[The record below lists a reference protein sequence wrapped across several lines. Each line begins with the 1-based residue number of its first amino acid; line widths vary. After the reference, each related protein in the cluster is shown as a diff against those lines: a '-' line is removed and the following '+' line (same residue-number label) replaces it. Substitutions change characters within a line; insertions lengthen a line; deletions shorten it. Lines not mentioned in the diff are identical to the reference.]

1 MQTTKSV
8 KNPSK
13 QRLRLYNA
21 PAHMRHKLMSAHLAP
36 DLVKSQGVKS
46 LPVRKGD
53 TVRIVRGD
61 HEGFEGKISNVDLK
75 NYRIFLEGLT
85 REKVDGTVIFVSVHP
100 SKVLVKNLNLDD
112 RWRKSTIQR
121 KKPLP
126 GREEA
131 KEKPAKEIAKPAE
144 VKPKKPTKAKE
155 EAPVKP
161 TAKKAK
167 PAETKAVI
175 PPTVEAEKKPEVI
188 EEKQVEKKPRAA
200 KKAIEK
206 PEPAEAE
213 KKPRA
218 ATKSTKTSSRKKE
231 VKETRIE
238 EKPAKAQ
245 ETEKPTEK
253 PAKTRARK
261 TPSKKTTAKSASKTD
276 EKAGGA

>member
-36 DLVKSQGVKS
+36 DLIKSQGVKS

-126 GREEA
+126 GREAE
-131 KEKPAKEIAKPAE
+131 EKPAKEIVKPAE

-155 EAPVKP
+155 EALVKP

-167 PAETKAVI
+167 PAEAKAVI

-206 PEPAEAE
+206 PEPVEAE

-253 PAKTRARK
+253 PAKTRAKK
-261 TPSKKTTAKSASKTD
+261 TPSKKTPAKSASKTD